1 MLACDVA
8 DALVWKISSEGTTL
22 WAERAGGAGEDVAVA
37 AAVDANGDAV
47 FSGALKG
54 LLGGGVPRDTCSLA
68 RAPLIVCH
76 LPVGKMPD
84 GLLGDNKQEHD

>member
-47 FSGALKG
+47 VSGALKG
-54 LLGGGVPRDTCSLA
+54 LLGGGFPGTRAYSLE
-68 RAPLIVCH
+68 RH
-76 LPVGKMPD
+76 
-84 GLLGDNKQEHD
+84 